1 MNTQKA
7 IEAAVGKLTQTPD
20 STRESGICTPMPGK
34 LKLDFKTFGDPELVR
49 LLDASQKWLEGHS
62 RGIEP
67 HWCTLLGSSGT
78 GKTYLAKQCHKKIK
92 QLGLDLYQ
100 HKITKIPQQKLMR
113 WFYWPKFV
121 RQLRGGAFT
130 LVDAAVEADILF
142 IDDLG
147 AEYKTDYITGALTE
161 ICDQRLGKWTFITSN
176 LRLDGIA
183 DMVDTRVAS
192 RIVRGENIV
201 AETSALDFVLR

>member
-1 MNTQKA
+1 
-7 IEAAVGKLTQTPD
+7 
-20 STRESGICTPMPGK
+20 
-34 LKLDFKTFGDPELVR
+34 
-49 LLDASQKWLEGHS
+49 
-62 RGIEP
+62 
-67 HWCTLLGSSGT
+67 
-78 GKTYLAKQCHKKIK
+78 
-92 QLGLDLYQ
+92 
-100 HKITKIPQQKLMR
+100 MR

-142 IDDLG
+142 IDATLG
-147 AEYKTDYITGALTE
+147 RSTRLITITGALTE

>member
-1 MNTQKA
+1 MLQN
-7 IEAAVGKLTQTPD
+7 
-20 STRESGICTPMPGK
+20 

-62 RGIEP
+62 RNGEP
-67 HWCTLLGSSGT
+67 HWCSLLGKSGT
-78 GKTYLAKQCHKKIK
+78 GKTFLAKQCKNKIK
-92 QLGLDLYQ
+92 HLGLDLYQ
-100 HKITKIPQQKLMR
+100 HKVTGITQQKSMQ

-121 RQLRGGAFT
+121 RRLRSNEYS
-130 LVDAAVEADILF
+130 LVDAAIEADILF

-161 ICDQRLGKWTFITSN
+161 ICDQRLSKWTFITSN
-176 LRLDGIA
+176 LTLDGIA
-183 DMVDTRVAS
+183 GEVDPRVTS
-192 RIVRGENIV
+192 RMLRGENLV

>member
-1 MNTQKA
+1 
-7 IEAAVGKLTQTPD
+7 
-20 STRESGICTPMPGK
+20 MPGK

-78 GKTYLAKQCHKKIK
+78 GKTRLAKRCKKKIR
-92 QLGLDLYQ
+92 QLGLDLYP
-100 HKITKIPQQKLMR
+100 HKITKITQQKSMH

-176 LRLDGIA
+176 LGLSHIA
-183 DMVDTRVAS
+183 DFVDARVAS
-192 RIVRGENIV
+192 RMMRGENTV
-201 AETSALDFVLR
+201 AETSALDFSLR

>member
-1 MNTQKA
+1 
-7 IEAAVGKLTQTPD
+7 
-20 STRESGICTPMPGK
+20 MPGK
-34 LKLDFKTFGDPELVR
+34 LKLDFKTFGDPELAS
-49 LLDASQKWLEGHS
+49 LLNASQKWLEGHP
-62 RGIEP
+62 RGVEP

-78 GKTYLAKQCHKKIK
+78 GKTYLAKQCHKKIRH
-92 QLGLDLYQ
+92 LGLDLYQ
-100 HKITKIPQQKLMR
+100 HKITKIPQQKTMR

-121 RQLRGGAFT
+121 RRLRGGAFT

-147 AEYKTDYITGALTE
+147 AEYKTDYIIGALTE

-176 LRLDGIA
+176 LRLDSIA
-183 DMVDTRVAS
+183 DVVDTRVAS